1 MNDRKSIVYFY
12 NKVQDS
18 LGNVVEKKS
27 VIRYIK
33 TLLRYFVIRLNL
45 EFHKL
50 TIILLPDRIWICHE
64 KLSILMNVL

>member
-33 TLLRYFVIRLNL
+33 TLLRYFVIKLNL
-45 EFHKL
+45 EFDRL